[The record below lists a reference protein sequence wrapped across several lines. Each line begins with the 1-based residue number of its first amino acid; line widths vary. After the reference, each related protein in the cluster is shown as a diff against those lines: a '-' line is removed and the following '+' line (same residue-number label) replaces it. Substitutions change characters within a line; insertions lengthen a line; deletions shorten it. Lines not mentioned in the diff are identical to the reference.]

1 MSISAIEAVLLIQ
14 GLPYLIFVI
23 ITARQCLRVPGA
35 LSAHTLLLFASA
47 TAALLLTETRLWLF
61 GIGSHDAAAFFLLRL
76 SVVGNL
82 LSVYAVFLLVT
93 DVTSIRR
100 WLGWV
105 APGLLLLSS
114 GFTLLLPEDI
124 ARSLFFPEVPVPFR
138 ACVLFPFL
146 LVSYIL
152 IAIWLWYSSVLSSG
166 AIRHRL
172 QWLGTGAILTGSGAS
187 LALARIIAPEQ
198 QLLLTWIER
207 LLLLLAGFALY
218 LGCAPPDWLRRFWML
233 PELERVNQFC
243 ASLMFRL
250 PEARADEDA
259 PGQSVAISHILR
271 SAITGLGACVGAVE
285 LWNERAGALEIV
297 ASILSPEEKAAVD
310 AKSINDALLLEA
322 FQSRQAFLRHL
333 TGRRCPLLRRHFE
346 AGALLIVPLIYEE
359 QALGVMGLC
368 CAHAT
373 TINASDLARLQLF
386 ANQLTWL
393 LASRAQQQQTAA
405 LRSEQRLKDEF
416 MALIAHDLRT
426 PLTVLRGRLQLLR
439 RQLLKEGL
447 EAAAE
452 IVAKLDAPSTRM
464 SQLTATLL
472 DVSYI
477 DSGRLQLLRHA
488 VDLLGLVR
496 KAIEASTE
504 GEIALEIVDGACRE
518 MYLEAGGD
526 KPFIV
531 LGDAGRLEQVLE
543 HLLENA
549 RKYSPPGGRIT
560 VRLECRAGGEEAL
573 LSVHHQGPGIP
584 PEDQARL
591 FERWY
596 RPANSPSQGYAGS
609 ELGLYMSHEIITRH
623 GGRLW
628 VESSG
633 IPGEGATFFL
643 TLPLIH
649 PQQVSEAG
657 SSDSG

>member
-23 ITARQCLRVPGA
+23 ITARQCLRAPGA

-47 TAALLLTETRLWLF
+47 TAALLLTEVRLLLF
-61 GIGSHDAAAFFLLRL
+61 GVGSKDPTAFFLLRL
-76 SVVGNL
+76 SVVANL
-82 LSVYAVFLLVT
+82 LTVYAVFLLVT
-93 DVTSIRR
+93 DVTNIRR

-105 APGLLLLSS
+105 APGFLVFSS
-114 GFTLLLPEDI
+114 GFTLLLPENI
-124 ARSLFFPEVPVPFR
+124 ARSLFFPEVPVSFR
-138 ACVLFPFL
+138 ACVIFPFL

-152 IAIWLWYSSVLSSG
+152 IAIWLWYTSALSSG

-172 QWLGTGAILTGSGAS
+172 QWLGAGAVLAGAGTS
-187 LALARIIAPEQ
+187 LALARFFAPEH
-198 QLLLTWIER
+198 QLFLTWIER
-207 LLLLLAGFALY
+207 LLLLLAGMALY
-218 LGCAPPDWLRRFWML
+218 LGCAPPPWLRRFWAL

-250 PEARADEDA
+250 PESDADEDA
-259 PGQSVAISHILR
+259 PGQSAAISHILR
-271 SAITGLGACVGAVE
+271 SAMTGLGARVGAVE
-285 LWNERAGALEIV
+285 LWNERAGALEMV
-297 ASILSPEEKAAVD
+297 ASILPPEDDAASA
-310 AKSINDALLLEA
+310 AKPINDALLLEV
-322 FQSRQAFLRHL
+322 FQSRQAFVRQLA
-333 TGRRCPLLRRHFE
+333 GRRFPLLRRHVA
-346 AGALLIVPLIYEE
+346 AGALLIAPLIHEE

-368 CAHAT
+368 CTHAT
-373 TINASDLARLQLF
+373 TINAGDLARLQLF

-393 LASRAQQQQTAA
+393 LAFRAQRQQAAA
-405 LRSEQRLKDEF
+405 LLNEQRLKDEF

-439 RQLLKEGL
+439 RQLLKDGL
-447 EAAAE
+447 EETAE
-452 IVAKLDAPSTRM
+452 MVAKLDAPSSRM

-472 DVSYI
+472 DVSYL
-477 DSGRLQLLRHA
+477 DSGGLQLLHHT
-488 VDLLGLVR
+488 VDLTGLVR
-496 KAIEASTE
+496 KTIEASVE
-504 GEIALEIVDGACRE
+504 GEIELEIVNAACQE
-518 MYLEAGGD
+518 MYLEAGSD
-526 KPFIV
+526 KSFIV

-549 RKYSPPGGRIT
+549 RKYSPTGGRIT
-560 VRLECRAGGEEAL
+560 VRLECRASGEEAL
-573 LSVHHQGPGIP
+573 LSVHNQGRGIP

-596 RPANSPSQGYAGS
+596 RPAQSPFQGYAGS

-633 IPGEGATFFL
+633 IPGEGATFLL

-649 PQQVSEAG
+649 RQQVTEAG
-657 SSDSG
+657 SGDIG